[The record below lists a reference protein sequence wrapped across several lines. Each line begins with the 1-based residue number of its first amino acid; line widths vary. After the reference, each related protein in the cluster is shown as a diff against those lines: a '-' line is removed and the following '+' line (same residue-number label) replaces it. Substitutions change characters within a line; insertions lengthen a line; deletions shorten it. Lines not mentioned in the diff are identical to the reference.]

1 MGTTTKFAR
10 TLSKI
15 PGCSSLA
22 MIPCLV
28 SIFNLLPLVCLFQ
41 FTVFEFFFQLIST
54 RFKNL
59 LLNLPFFVSSAKI
72 LQFFLFGSPDRLF
85 LDLFSTCFSYSY
97 PRNSL
102 TILSELFWL
111 HCGKMVRWSVGSLS
125 SERRSLICFFN
136 KDSLLRIFIGNLY

>member
-1 MGTTTKFAR
+1 MAIIHRCSLNGFGGQFGTTTKFAR

-28 SIFNLLPLVCLFQ
+28 NIFNLLPLVCLFQ
-41 FTVFEFFFQLIST
+41 FTVFEFFSRFQLIST

-72 LQFFLFGSPDRLF
+72 LQFFLFGSPVPQIGYSSICSRLLFFLF
-85 LDLFSTCFSYSY
+85 LPEKFSN
-97 PRNSL
+97 NSVRI
-102 TILSELFWL
+102 ILAT
-111 HCGKMVRWSVGSLS
+111 
-125 SERRSLICFFN
+125 
-136 KDSLLRIFIGNLY
+136 LR